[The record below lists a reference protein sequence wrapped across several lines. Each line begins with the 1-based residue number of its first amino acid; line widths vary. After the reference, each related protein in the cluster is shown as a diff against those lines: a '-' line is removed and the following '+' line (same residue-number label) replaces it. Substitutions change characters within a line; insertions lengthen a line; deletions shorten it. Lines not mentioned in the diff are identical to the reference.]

1 MKHFQNIFT
10 CLLFLT
16 INLLFLQT
24 DLLSQND
31 SLEKKDS
38 LFIGGLYKLKFMN
51 GEESFNEIQS
61 YDSTSI
67 KIMFKDSLIRIKR
80 SNIKSIEEYTYTL
93 HVCMREKDKESS
105 LPEVT
110 LTTQDLKIF
119 HGKLLSV
126 KPVKYD
132 ELNKQDNTGQQ
143 IKVLEIERDKIMS
156 VKIHGESEV
165 PKYLGYGALIGA
177 GIGAIIGYAT
187 GDDHVET
194 GGGLFRFD
202 FTYTAEQKA
211 LNGGLLGGLLGG
223 VIGLIVGI
231 TNSKP
236 DEIIKIGFDDD
247 YDKLIKYLKYPEDNL
262 PINSDYK

>member
-38 LFIGGLYKLKFMN
+38 LFIGGLYKLTFMN
-51 GEESFNEIQS
+51 GKESFNEIQN

-67 KIMFKDSLIRIKR
+67 KIMSKDSLIRIKR

-93 HVCMREKDKESS
+93 HVGMREKDKESS
-105 LPEVT
+105 LPDVT
-110 LTTQDLKIF
+110 LTTKDLNIF

-126 KPVKYD
+126 TPVKYD

-143 IKVLEIERDKIMS
+143 KKVLEIERDKILS
-156 VKIHGESEV
+156 VLIHSKSNVNSVLSGM
-165 PKYLGYGALIGA
+165 GYGVLIGA
-177 GIGAIIGYAT
+177 GIGALLGYAS
-187 GDDHVET
+187 GDDYDDA
-194 GGGLFRFD
+194 GLFSFS
-202 FTYTAEQKA
+202 FKAEDKA
-211 LNGGLLGGLLGG
+211 LFAGIGFGLLGL
-223 VIGLIVGI
+223 VIGS
-231 TNSKP
+231 TSSPP
-236 DEIIKIGFDDD
+236 DEFIEINYNDDF
-247 YDKLIKYLKYPEDNL
+247 YRLNKYTESSFGEP
-262 PINSDYK
+262 PIYRGKKEQ